1 MYRKQKYRL
10 LVEIIEAS
18 RRIHKLGLRGM
29 ETGFGELVWH
39 LIDGNDS
46 RIVAG
51 GNHSIGSSI
60 CTIGA
65 NDDTDMG

>member
-1 MYRKQKYRL
+1 
-10 LVEIIEAS
+10 
-18 RRIHKLGLRGM
+18 M
-29 ETGFGELVWH
+29 ETSFSGLVWH
-39 LIDGNDS
+39 FIDGNNS
-46 RIVAG
+46 HIVAG

>member
-1 MYRKQKYRL
+1 
-10 LVEIIEAS
+10 
-18 RRIHKLGLRGM
+18 M

-46 RIVAG
+46 HIVAG